1 MQDIHVKLNPDCH
14 SKTSIQQEEGCC
26 HQQIGLKFKEEN
38 IKVLHLV
45 HSVVWCWRRM
55 EISWTHFVRNEKCC
69 V

>member
-38 IKVLHLV
+38 VKFYIWCIALYGAEEEWRLV
-45 HSVVWCWRRM
+45 GP
-55 EISWTHFVRNEKCC
+55 IL
-69 V
+69 